1 MVKNPPADAE
11 DMGSV
16 PGLGRFH
23 VPWSGL
29 AHALQLLK
37 PVCLEPVLRNKR
49 SHHSEKPVLHSRRVA
64 PACRNYR
71 KPHTATKTQ
80 RSQ

>member
-37 PVCLEPVLRNKR
+37 PVCLEPALLNKR
-49 SHHSEKPVLHSRRVA
+49 SYQKEKPKHHR
-64 PACRNYR
+64 
-71 KPHTATKTQ
+71 KTQ
-80 RSQ
+80 HNKKK